1 MEQLIESMKRL
12 LADTFSLYLK
22 VHYYHW
28 NVEGPDFQQYH
39 EFFGNLYTQ
48 IFANVDKIAE
58 EIRSLDSYAPGSFK
72 RFLELSSIS
81 GEEDIIPAREMLS
94 RLQADNDKYLSLL
107 DVVYRFSEEANQL
120 GLANYIQDLMDQ
132 HKKHRWMLRAFNK

>member
-81 GEEDIIPAREMLS
+81 GEEDIIPTREMLS

>member
-39 EFFGNLYTQ
+39 EFFGNLYLQ
-48 IFANVDKIAE
+48 IFANADKIAE
-58 EIRSLDSYAPGSFK
+58 EIRSLNSYAPGSFK

-120 GLANYIQDLMDQ
+120 GLTNYIQDLMDQ
-132 HKKHRWMLRAFNK
+132 HKKHQWMLRAFNK